1 MDAIM
6 GYLHSCQ
13 QVMFLGA
20 YYCLPYKVR
29 LPNDIGSLSSLA
41 HLNLSWN
48 NLVFPPESN
57 SQLSSLRKLHLE
69 GFRMLQSLENV
80 RSTLDFVIANDCTS
94 VERLPKL
101 QNDPFGLYHSKLF
114 IHCRLNCFKLVDNIQ
129 SGSNMLQVSLPK
141 F

>member
-1 MDAIM
+1 MTRD
-6 GYLHSCQ
+6 
-13 QVMFLGA
+13 
-20 YYCLPYKVR
+20 YYVSNKIWPPQTKNPSSAPAYKVH

-48 NLVFPPESN
+48 NLVFPLESN
-57 SQLSSLRKLHLE
+57 SQLSSLQKFHLE
-69 GFRMLQSLENV
+69 GFKMLQSLENV
-80 RSTLDFVIANDCTS
+80 RSTLDFVIVNDCTS

-114 IHCRLNCFKLVDNIQ
+114 IHCLNCFKLVDNIQ
-129 SGSNMLQVSLPK
+129 RGSNMLQVSLPK